1 MVWQNCL
8 SRLLFLDSSV
18 CLLFLGQ
25 ETVASGKSIGNI
37 VGVDYLTSCTSRKCG
52 RCDRR
57 RSPARVAATA
67 GLVAGQCP
75 INEDSLTWLPRTS
88 SPIQSSST
96 YHHHHQPQATATRCT
111 IINEIITNI
120 NYIRISESNNVHT

>member
-1 MVWQNCL
+1 ML
-8 SRLLFLDSSV
+8 KIL
-18 CLLFLGQ
+18 
-25 ETVASGKSIGNI
+25 
-37 VGVDYLTSCTSRKCG
+37 LTSCTSRKYG

-88 SPIQSSST
+88 SPIQSSPT
-96 YHHHHQPQATATRCT
+96 YHHHHQPQPRGILPQDARLKMKDN
-111 IINEIITNI
+111 NEHQVHQNFRFKQFPHSTKHILWWPFDSYQQLAPLTV
-120 NYIRISESNNVHT
+120 ISRLPFHVIHL

>member
-1 MVWQNCL
+1 MTKIFFGPKLSSLQKKTKNMEGVAKLLISSVILGLFCLFTIFGKKTVAL
-8 SRLLFLDSSV
+8 SRSV
-18 CLLFLGQ
+18 
-25 ETVASGKSIGNI
+25 GNI
-37 VGVDYLTSCTSRKCG
+37 AGVDYLTSCTSRKCG

-96 YHHHHQPQATATRCT
+96 YHHHHQPQDAQLSMR
-111 IINEIITNI
+111 
-120 NYIRISESNNVHT
+120 